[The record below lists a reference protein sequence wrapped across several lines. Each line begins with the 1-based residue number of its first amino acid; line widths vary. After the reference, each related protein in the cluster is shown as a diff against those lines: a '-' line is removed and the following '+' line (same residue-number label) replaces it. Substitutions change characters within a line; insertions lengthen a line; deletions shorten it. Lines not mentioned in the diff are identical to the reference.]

1 MRISMLAVFGVCGLV
16 FSGSLIAAE
25 AQDDAEKELKKL
37 SGVYIMVS
45 GEANGEKLPEMT
57 VLTSTLTLKGNKY
70 TVKLGDDKFS
80 GHQKLDPTKS
90 PKEIDA
96 TDTDGA
102 NKGKTMLGIYKLEK
116 GMFTVY
122 FSPPGKDRPK
132 EFAAKTNPGEL
143 IHVWKKK

>member
-1 MRISMLAVFGVCGLV
+1 MRISMFAVFGMCGLI
-16 FSGSLIAAE
+16 FCGLLIAAE

-37 SGVYIMVS
+37 SGVYVMVS
-45 GEANGEKLPEMT
+45 GEANGEKLPEKI
-57 VLTSTLTLKGNKY
+57 VKASTLTLKGNKY
-70 TVKLGDDKFS
+70 TVKLGDDTFS
-80 GHQKLDPTKS
+80 GNQKVAPTKT

-116 GMFTVY
+116 GVFTVY
-122 FSPPGKDRPK
+122 FASPGKDRPK